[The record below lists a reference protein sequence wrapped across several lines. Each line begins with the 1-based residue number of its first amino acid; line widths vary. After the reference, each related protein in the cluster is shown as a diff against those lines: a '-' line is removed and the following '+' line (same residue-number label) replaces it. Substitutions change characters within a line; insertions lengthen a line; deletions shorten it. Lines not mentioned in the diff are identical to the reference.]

1 MGGEGGHIGEGKSC
15 LFPISSVAG
24 YISQTCRETVSESFS
39 KLSNITL
46 FLAPPAFFRATHLL
60 SNWSI
65 LRIKQFTSFSSLQ
78 PKSGNCALL
87 LQLGNLQGF
96 GGIYTLTTAKKWAL
110 KGRREGGGGHQ
121 SLDLRSAD

>member
-1 MGGEGGHIGEGKSC
+1 MGGGGILEKGNPASSTSPQWPVTFLKPVERLYPNPSPN
-15 LFPISSVAG
+15 FPFNIFF
-24 YISQTCRETVSESFS
+24 FS
-39 KLSNITL
+39 DL
-46 FLAPPAFFRATHLL
+46 LAPTHLL
-60 SNWSI
+60 PTWSI